1 MSELLGKKVLVVD
14 DEDELR
20 EIFVDEFRAVG
31 ATVFE
36 ARQGVEALD
45 ILRREKIDIV
55 LSDVRMPGG
64 DGISLMKNIDKEIR
78 PKPLLYLCSGFSQ
91 HSFEEMQAIG
101 VLEIFGK
108 PFDWDLILASI
119 QKALNRAS

>member
-36 ARQGVEALD
+36 VRQGTAALEV
-45 ILRREKIDIV
+45 LRREKIDIV

-64 DGISLMKNIDKEIR
+64 DGISLMRKIEKEIR
-78 PKPLLYLCSGFSQ
+78 PKPLLYLCSGFSE
-91 HSFEEMQAIG
+91 HSIEEMKAIG
-101 VLEIFGK
+101 VVEIFEK
-108 PFDWDLILASI
+108 PFDWDFILSCI
-119 QKALNRAS
+119 QRDLSRAS